1 MLFNKYKK
9 LITQALAKNNSK
21 STPKNMDVMSTDQSF
36 QSPPQAVI
44 GAGVKMQGQIISREN
59 IVVDGLIEGGIT
71 AEDHQVLVGDSGV
84 IKGNIHAGIIL
95 VEGSVTGDICASQSV
110 VISASGNIMGNIE
123 SPRVTLRDGAKFK
136 GSIEMD
142 PGQPT
147 QVELL
152 SSVKV
157 RRLNTRSRQ
166 HGKKAS

>member
-21 STPKNMDVMSTDQSF
+21 PTPENMDVMRRDQSF
-36 QSPPQAVI
+36 QLPHQTVI

-59 IVVDGLIEGGIT
+59 IVVSGLIEGSIT
-71 AEDHQVLVGDSGV
+71 AEDHQVLVSDSSV
-84 IKGNIHAGIIL
+84 VKGNIHASIIV

-110 VISASGNIMGNIE
+110 VISASGKIMGNIE

-152 SSVKV
+152 SGVKV

-166 HGKKAS
+166 DEKKAS

>member
-1 MLFNKYKK
+1 
-9 LITQALAKNNSK
+9 
-21 STPKNMDVMSTDQSF
+21 
-36 QSPPQAVI
+36 
-44 GAGVKMQGQIISREN
+44 
-59 IVVDGLIEGGIT
+59 
-71 AEDHQVLVGDSGV
+71 
-84 IKGNIHAGIIL
+84 L

-152 SSVKV
+152 SGVKV

-166 HGKKAS
+166 DEKKAS